1 MSAPKFTKK
10 DIALLKRLNADIRED
25 ITLANISRG
34 AVNICIATTEE
45 GTYRCTIADS
55 SELVRVLSLGFE
67 LKDALCKARRMYKH
81 KYAIVYLAVRTLYKL
96 DEVINDDDND
106 SSFCEIQ
113 SGR

>member
-1 MSAPKFTKK
+1 MSYPKFTKK
-10 DIALLKRLNADIRED
+10 DIAFLNRLNADIRED
-25 ITLANISRG
+25 ITLANISSG

-45 GTYRCTIADS
+45 GTYHCTIADS
-55 SELVRVLSLGFE
+55 SELVRALSLGDD
-67 LKDALCKARRMYKH
+67 LKDALCKAIRIYRH

-96 DEVINDDDND
+96 DDVINDDDND